1 VSESDVSFWLEE
13 TYVAREG
20 RLIDYGRYHAKL
32 LKSRKTEFDVH
43 GLMIA
48 ILPVQADDGFQ
59 GHPRNPSPYTL
70 NPHKERDHVESDYA
84 FCERGR
90 WSDGG

>member
-1 VSESDVSFWLEE
+1 VSESDVRFCRQG

-20 RLIDYGRYHAKL
+20 RLTDYGRYHSKL
-32 LKSRKTEFDVH
+32 LKLRKTKFDVH
-43 GLMIA
+43 GLPLA
-48 ILPVQADDGFQ
+48 ILHVQADDGFQ

-90 WSDGG
+90 WSDGD